1 MAEKH
6 FMETLKEEAPIV
18 SKAFFD
24 FADTLM
30 NNGGLDAKTF
40 QLLYIALKASVGE
53 TGAVAAHAALAKK
66 AGATREE
73 LLGAVLITLMT
84 NGVHG
89 VSYCIN
95 AALESYDNA

>member
-6 FMETLKEEAPIV
+6 FIDLMSEEAPAV

-24 FADTLM
+24 LAGTLQKE
-30 NNGGLDAKTF
+30 GGLDEKTF
-40 QLLYIALKASVGE
+40 QLVYIAIKASIAE
-53 TGAVAAHAALAKK
+53 TGAVAAHAGLAKK

-73 LLGAVLITLMT
+73 VLGAVLITLMT

-89 VSYCIN
+89 VGSCFS
-95 AALESYDNA
+95 AAIDGYDNA

>member
-6 FMETLKEEAPIV
+6 FIELMSEEAPVV

-24 FADTLM
+24 LADTLQKDS
-30 NNGGLDAKTF
+30 GLDEKTF
-40 QLLYIALKASVGE
+40 QLVYMALKASVGE
-53 TGAVAAHAALAKK
+53 TGAVAAHAGLAKK

-73 LLGAVLITLMT
+73 VLGAVLITLMT

-89 VSYCIN
+89 VSGCFG
-95 AALESYDNA
+95 AAIDGYDNA

>member
-6 FMETLKEEAPIV
+6 FMETLAEEAPIV
-18 SKAFFD
+18 RKAFFD

-30 NNGGLDAKTF
+30 KDGGLDAKTF
-40 QLLYIALKASVGE
+40 QLVYIALKASVGE
-53 TGAVAAHAALAKK
+53 TGAVAAHAGEAKK

-73 LLGAVLITLMT
+73 ALGAVLITLMT

-89 VSYCIN
+89 IQSCLN
-95 AALESYDNA
+95 AVLDAYDKA